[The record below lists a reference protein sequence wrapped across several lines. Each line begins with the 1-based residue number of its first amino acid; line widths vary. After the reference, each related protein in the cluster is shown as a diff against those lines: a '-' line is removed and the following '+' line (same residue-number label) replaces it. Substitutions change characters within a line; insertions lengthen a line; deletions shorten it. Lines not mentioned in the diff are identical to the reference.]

1 MLMKFEKWS
10 LSTGGGET
18 APDLEGIVDD
28 PLHAGKGTN
37 HENSGSDT
45 FPETVETDFS
55 IDFFNLSSSSGF
67 GFSSL
72 VKDGNHSI
80 GWVGNDG
87 AENTSNVTRHE
98 GNHELGT
105 LGVRA
110 LLLGEDFGIELL
122 DDSLEGDELDDGVW
136 NLSSPEWLK
145 TLVESVDTFGLVD
158 GVQTF
163 DGAGSESTWLSG
175 LHFNFKLNITN

>member
-1 MLMKFEKWS
+1 MRQFEKWS

-55 IDFFNLSSSSGF
+55 IDFFNLGSSSGL
-67 GFSSL
+67 GFASL
-72 VKDGNHSI
+72 VEDGNHSV

-87 AENTSNVTRHE
+87 AEDTSNVTGHE
-98 GNHELGT
+98 GNHELGA

-110 LLLGEDFGIELL
+110 LLLGEQVGVESL

-145 TLVESVDTFGLVD
+145 TLVESIDTFSLVD
-158 GVQTF
+158 LIQTF
-163 DGAGSESTWLSG
+163 DSAGSESTWFGG
-175 LHFNFKLNITN
+175 LHFYFKLHITN

>member
-1 MLMKFEKWS
+1 MMFEKWS

-18 APDLEGIVDD
+18 APDLERIVDD

-55 IDFFNLSSSSGF
+55 IDFFNLSSSTGLGF
-67 GFSSL
+67 TSL
-72 VKDGNHSI
+72 VEDGNHGI

-87 AENTSNVTRHE
+87 AEHTGNVTGHE
-98 GNHELGT
+98 GDHELGA
-105 LGVRA
+105 LGVWA
-110 LLLGEDFGIELL
+110 LLLGEDAGVELS
-122 DDSLEGDELDDGVW
+122 DDLLEGDELDDGVW

-145 TLVESVDTFGLVD
+145 TFVESIDTLSSVDFTETL
-158 GVQTF
+158 
-163 DGAGSESTWLSG
+163 DGAGGESTWLGG
-175 LHFNFKLNITN
+175 LHFYFQLNITN